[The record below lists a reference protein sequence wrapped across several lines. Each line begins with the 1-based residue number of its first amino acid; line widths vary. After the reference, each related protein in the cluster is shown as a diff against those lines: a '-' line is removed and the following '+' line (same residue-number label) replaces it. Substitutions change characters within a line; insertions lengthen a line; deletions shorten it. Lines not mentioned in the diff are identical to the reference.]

1 MEVDVLLR
9 RTSRASRTPR
19 TRRALLGAASLTV
32 AVLALGGCDSGS
44 ASAPKSAGTSGPSV
58 IAPGKPGEAAETL
71 SAADAA
77 KQRNEDDSPNAA
89 DFAYARMMI
98 EHHTQALEMT
108 ALAPKQAASGQVKR
122 LAARISAAQGPEITT
137 MKGWLTAHDGDKRA
151 TEHRHEAMPGMATEA
166 QLREL
171 RAARGKAFDTLFL
184 KLMIT
189 HHDGAITMATE
200 VKAQGNN
207 IQVEE
212 MADDV
217 IAQQTS
223 EISRMRALR

>member
-1 MEVDVLLR
+1 M
-9 RTSRASRTPR
+9 
-19 TRRALLGAASLTV
+19 
-32 AVLALGGCDSGS
+32 
-44 ASAPKSAGTSGPSV
+44 

-77 KQRNEDDSPNAA
+77 KRRGEDDFNTA

-108 ALAPKQAASGQVKR
+108 GLAAKQAASGQVKR
-122 LAARISAAQGPEITT
+122 LAARIAAAQGPEITT
-137 MKGWLTAHDGDKRA
+137 MKAWLTTHDGDKRA

-166 QLREL
+166 QLKQL

-189 HHDGAITMATE
+189 HHDGAISMATD

-207 IQVEE
+207 IQIEE

-223 EISRMRALR
+223 EISRMREM